1 MSNYSFESDICRS
14 TLAFH
19 LRWVLNTLAKGSF
32 KENVRRLAT
41 VELHTWGCGYWAELV
56 TWLGAAW
63 SAKSRMLVDM
73 PQYSVMSSRCIQ
85 SIPSQCGM
93 MLAKWSK
100 CLEVAINFPFFFLF
114 WRSLNLGWTPRNS
127 NVREG
132 QSCDGGDLISTTEVM
147 RGCVCM
153 ESALWHVF
161 AVLFLISFLFYFVI
175 ELYLSVFRCWLV
187 AYMCT

>member
-1 MSNYSFESDICRS
+1 MVGQISD
-14 TLAFH
+14 A
-19 LRWVLNTLAKGSF
+19 
-32 KENVRRLAT
+32 RRHAT
-41 VELHTWGCGYWAELV
+41 IFRDELPVH
-56 TWLGAAW
+56 
-63 SAKSRMLVDM
+63 
-73 PQYSVMSSRCIQ
+73 SVY
-85 SIPSQCGM
+85 SIPVWNDVGKMKQ
-93 MLAKWSK
+93 MLGGCHK
-100 CLEVAINFPFFFLF
+100 LPLFFLF

-175 ELYLSVFRCWLV
+175 ELYLSVFRC
-187 AYMCT
+187 